1 MREVIAVCR
10 STKRARTEVAR
21 TLDRYFW
28 RIGDRTWRGKA
39 SNACLDRVSREL
51 RKKARRNTAVVIHE
65 IRSAHKSRVPIVRIG
80 AKHAFSKT
88 GIAPVSSHPARLAKS
103 VNVSNSRAVVRIAAL
118 FHDLGKA
125 TNLFQDKLDR
135 ALKGGRPEADAVR
148 HELHSAAVWDHL
160 FGEETDNGLAQ
171 ALLDLTPEQID
182 RACEAVPDVLA
193 SIFCSPEGKLPFS
206 FLKCEDSLSHAIG
219 MLILTHHRLP
229 DGDSDLVTS
238 LAKYHVRRSDGDDR
252 SSLAGCD
259 PADMLVQLK
268 IAPGIPFWHESWW
281 RDALHR
287 DAGQLQPGTAMI
299 GIDMFP
305 RTALMMGDHLG
316 SSEKKFSDEMP
327 DHLAN
332 TIWKDGQGWRAADS
346 LSQHVRRVHSAARH
360 GVDLFEQYANGFPA
374 LDEGEM
380 PADIAF
386 PITSETRRYQWQA
399 ETAKAAHALCEA
411 NEGGFFACLMAGT
424 GTGKTRGAPTIL
436 AAAAFGDT
444 RPERQYF
451 RMNLGLGLR
460 VLATQSA
467 DEYVSDLGFSNQDI
481 SVLVGQAPLV
491 FSQDKNLEKEN
502 EDGSE
507 SLIDIPDWLKVEMA
521 TGGVP
526 KPGDKREKDWLRS
539 LSLNTGKGLPA
550 FCERWFSKAAG
561 SKADTGRRLLA
572 PPIMVGTIDHLMDVA
587 TPLNS
592 RYILQSLRV
601 ATADL
606 ILDEIDQFG
615 GEDIAAIGRLVYQ
628 TAVAGRRV
636 IIMSATLTPDIA
648 SALHTAYRHGW
659 SQFAAVQG
667 LADHVN
673 LLVAGDA
680 HDSCRTNAQGES
692 LEDLLKTSTEVT
704 LRALAT
710 AKPARR
716 AEILPV
722 CDDWQDMVDQIDDA
736 CHRLHDLN
744 AVELDGFRVSFGM
757 VRMTRI
763 AHVAALAAQLP
774 SGKTGGCIRVMLCLH
789 SQFPRL
795 HRDWLETRLK
805 RALTRKNDDPD
816 FGLQKL
822 CYDEKLFS
830 RANEMGVR
838 NIEIVL
844 VTSPVIET
852 GNDLDFDWA
861 ILDPIST
868 RSIIQAAG
876 RVRRHRPVNGIRMNV
891 MILGRSPIAMQ
902 TGKLKMPGVETR
914 MPGDTKVATP
924 SLSNFD
930 GRRFEELAGEADFSV
945 INAKP
950 ILERDTDFPLRNA
963 ENDLRG
969 KLVAAGRDS
978 ATEPLGRYI
987 RLAAAR
993 MTRGVFRMRRF
1004 RRSVKKSILVAC
1016 VGEDFG
1022 TAEWHMDL
1030 APGTYQSKLRP
1041 VDTDR
1046 FHEHDVEGCHL
1057 FDAMTERAWQD
1068 WSEGRTPTF
1077 HDVKRLMRVEIP
1089 DYGLELEPRLTY
1101 TDFTGFTRG
1110 TFEDLFG
1117 PFGKFE

>member
-51 RKKARRNTAVVIHE
+51 RRKARRNTAVVIHE
-65 IRSAHKSRVPIVRIG
+65 IRSAHESRVPIVRIG
-80 AKHAFSKT
+80 ARHAFSET

-125 TNLFQDKLDR
+125 TRLFQDKLDR

-148 HELHSAAVWDHL
+148 HELHSAAVWDNL
-160 FGEETDNGLAQ
+160 FGEETDDALVQ
-171 ALLDLTPEQID
+171 ALPGLTPEQID
-182 RACEAVPDVLA
+182 KACDAVRDRLV
-193 SIFCSPEGKLPFS
+193 SFFHSSKSELPFS
-206 FLKCEDSLSHAIG
+206 FLKHEGCLSHAIG

-229 DGDSDLVTS
+229 EGDSDLVTPLAGYHVYRPDGNDKS
-238 LAKYHVRRSDGDDR
+238 LLAK
-252 SSLAGCD
+252 CD
-259 PADMLVQLK
+259 LE
-268 IAPGIPFWHESWW
+268 IAPGTPFWHESWW

-287 DAGQLQPGTAMI
+287 DVMQLHPGAAMI
-299 GIDMFP
+299 DIDMFP
-305 RTALMMGDHLG
+305 RAALMMSDHLG
-316 SSEKKFSDEMP
+316 SSEKKFSHERP

-332 TIWKDGQGWRAADS
+332 TIPKDGSGWQAADS
-346 LSQHVRRVHSAARH
+346 LNQHIRRVYSAARH
-360 GVDLFEQYANGFPA
+360 GVDLFERYANGFPA
-374 LDEGEM
+374 LDKGEM
-380 PADIAF
+380 PTDIAF
-386 PITSETRRYQWQA
+386 PIASEDQRFQWQA
-399 ETAKAAHALCEA
+399 ETAEAARTLCESR
-411 NEGGFFACLMAGT
+411 EGGFFACLMSGT

-444 RPERQYF
+444 RPERRYF

-467 DEYVSDLGFSNQDI
+467 DEYVSDLGFSNQDV

-491 FSQDKNLEKEN
+491 FSQAKDTENENKN

-507 SLIDIPDWLKVEMA
+507 SLIDIPDWLQVEMA

-526 KPGDKREKDWLRS
+526 NTGDEREKDWLRS

-550 FCERWFSKAAG
+550 FCERLFKAAG
-561 SKADTGRRLLA
+561 NKADTGRRLLA
-572 PPIMVGTIDHLMDVA
+572 PPIMVGTIDHLMGVA
-587 TPLNS
+587 APVNS

-606 ILDEIDQFG
+606 ILDEIDQFN
-615 GEDIAAIGRLVYQ
+615 GEDIAALGRLVYQ
-628 TAVAGRRV
+628 TAAAGRRV
-636 IIMSATLTPDIA
+636 VIMSATLTPDIA
-648 SALHTAYRHGW
+648 TALHTAYRHGW
-659 SQFAAVQG
+659 SQFASAQG

-692 LEDLLKTSTEVT
+692 LEYLLKTSTDVT

-722 CDDWQDMVDQIDDA
+722 CDEWQDMVDQIDDA

-763 AHVAALAAQLP
+763 AHTAALAVQLP
-774 SGKTGGCIRVMLCLH
+774 SEKTGGCLRVMLCLH

-795 HRDWLETRLK
+795 HRGWLETRLK
-805 RALTRKNDDPD
+805 RALTRKNEDSG
-816 FGLQKL
+816 FGLREL

-876 RVRRHRPVNGIRMNV
+876 RVWRHRPVNGDQINV
-891 MILGRSPIAMQ
+891 MILGRSPITMQ
-902 TGKLKMPGVETR
+902 TGKLEMPGVETR
-914 MPGDTKVATP
+914 MPEDTKVATP
-924 SLSNFD
+924 SLSNFE
-930 GRRFEELAGEADFSV
+930 GRRFEDLAGEADFSV
-945 INAKP
+945 INATP
-950 ILERDTDFPLRNA
+950 ILKRDTDFPLRDV
-963 ENDLRG
+963 ENDLRAE
-969 KLVAAGRDS
+969 LVAAESDS
-978 ATEPLGRYI
+978 AIKPLGRYI
-987 RLAAAR
+987 RHVAAR
-993 MTRGVFRMRRF
+993 MTRGVFKMRRF
-1004 RRSVKKSILVAC
+1004 RRSVNKSILIAC

-1046 FHEHDVEGCHL
+1046 FHEHKVEGCHL
-1057 FDAMTERAWQD
+1057 FDAMTECAWQD
-1068 WSEGRTPTF
+1068 LSDGQNLAF

-1089 DYGLELEPRLTY
+1089 DYGVDLEPRLTY

-1110 TFEDLFG
+1110 TFEDLLG
-1117 PFGKFE
+1117 PFGKSVK

>member
-10 STKRARTEVAR
+10 STKRARTKVAR
-21 TLDRYFW
+21 TLDSYFW

-51 RKKARRNTAVVIHE
+51 RKEARRNTAAVIHE
-65 IRSAHKSRVPIVRIG
+65 IRSAHESRVPIVRIG
-80 AKHAFSKT
+80 ARHAFSET

-103 VNVSNSRAVVRIAAL
+103 LNASNNRAVVQIAAL

-125 TNLFQDKLDR
+125 TRLFQDKLDR
-135 ALKGGRPEADAVR
+135 ALKGGGPEADAVR

-160 FGEETDNGLAQ
+160 FGKETDDGLVQ
-171 ALLDLTPEQID
+171 ELPNLTPEQID
-182 RACEAVPDVLA
+182 KACEAVPVVLT
-193 SIFCSPEGKLPFS
+193 SIFRSPERKLPFS
-206 FLKCEDSLSHAIG
+206 FLEHEDRLCYSIG

-229 DGDSDLVTS
+229 EGSSDLVTP
-238 LAKYHVRRSDGDDR
+238 LAGYHIRRPDGDEK
-252 SSLAGCD
+252 SSLAECD
-259 PADMLVQLK
+259 LE
-268 IAPGIPFWHESWW
+268 IAPGTPFWHESWW
-281 RDALHR
+281 HDALHR
-287 DAGQLQPGTAMI
+287 DAGQLQPGSAMI

-305 RTALMMGDHLG
+305 RAALMMADHLG
-316 SSEKKFSDEMP
+316 SSQKKPSHERP

-332 TIWKDGQGWRAADS
+332 TIREDRSGWQAADS
-346 LSQHVRRVHSAARH
+346 LNQHVRRVHSAARH
-360 GVDLFEQYANGFPA
+360 GVDLFERYANGFPA
-374 LDEGEM
+374 LEEGEM
-380 PADIAF
+380 PADIVF
-386 PITSETRRYQWQA
+386 PITSKDRRFQWQA
-399 ETAKAAHALCEA
+399 ETARAARALCEA
-411 NEGGFFACLMAGT
+411 NEGGYFACLMAGT

-444 RPERQYF
+444 RPERRYF

-467 DEYVSDLGFSNQDI
+467 YEYASDLGFGDQDI

-491 FSQDKNLEKEN
+491 FSQGKDSDNRNET

-507 SLIDIPDWLKVEMA
+507 SLIDIPDWLRVEMA
-521 TGGVP
+521 TGGIP
-526 KPGDKREKDWLRS
+526 KPGDEREKDWLRS

-550 FCERWFSKAAG
+550 FCERLFKAAG
-561 SKADTGRRLLA
+561 SRADTGRRLLA
-572 PPIMVGTIDHLMDVA
+572 PPIMVGTIDHLMGVA
-587 TPLNS
+587 APVNS
-592 RYILQSLRV
+592 RYIFQSLRV

-606 ILDEIDQFG
+606 MLDEIDQFG
-615 GEDIAAIGRLVYQ
+615 GEDIAALGRLVYQ
-628 TAVAGRRV
+628 TAAAGRRV
-636 IIMSATLTPDIA
+636 VIMSATLTPDIA
-648 SALHTAYRHGW
+648 TALHTAYCHGW

-680 HDSCRTNAQGES
+680 HGSCQTNAQGES

-704 LRALAT
+704 LRVLAT

-736 CHRLHDLN
+736 CHRLHNLN
-744 AVELDGFRVSFGM
+744 AVELNGFRVSFGT

-763 AHVAALAAQLP
+763 AHTVALAAQLP
-774 SGKTGGCIRVMLCLH
+774 SGKTGECIRVMLCLH

-795 HRDWLETRLK
+795 HRDWIEKRLK
-805 RALTRKNDDPD
+805 DALTRHGRQGKDPHA
-816 FGLQKL
+816 GLREL
-822 CYDEKLFS
+822 CHDENVFK
-830 RANEMGVR
+830 RADEAGAR

-876 RVRRHRPVNGIRMNV
+876 RVRRHRPVNGVRMNV
-891 MILGRSPIAMQ
+891 MILGRSLIAMQ
-902 TGKLKMPGVETR
+902 EGKLKMPGVETK

-924 SLSNFD
+924 SLSNFE
-930 GRRFEELAGEADFSV
+930 GRRFEDLAGEADFSV

-969 KLVAAGRDS
+969 KLIAAGSDV
-978 ATEPLGRYI
+978 AEEPLGRYI
-987 RLAAAR
+987 RRVAAR
-993 MTRGVFRMRRF
+993 MTRGVFKMRRF
-1004 RRSVKKSILVAC
+1004 RRSVNKSILVAC

-1030 APGTYQSKLRP
+1030 SPGTYQSELRP
-1041 VDTDR
+1041 VDPDR
-1046 FHEHDVEGCHL
+1046 FHEHEMEGCYL

-1068 WSEGRTPTF
+1068 LSDGQNPTF

-1089 DYGLELEPRLTY
+1089 DYGVEPEPRLTY

-1110 TFEDLFG
+1110 TFEDLLG
-1117 PFGKFE
+1117 PFGRSAE